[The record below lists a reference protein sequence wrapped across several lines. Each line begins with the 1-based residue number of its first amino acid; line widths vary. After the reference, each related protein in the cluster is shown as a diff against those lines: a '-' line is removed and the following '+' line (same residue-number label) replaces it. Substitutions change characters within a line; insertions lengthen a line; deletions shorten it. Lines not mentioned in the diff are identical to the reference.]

1 MKMIPE
7 ARRAW
12 RMLSVQMAALLVAW
26 SATPEPQQA
35 ALLKLL
41 GVGHD
46 TITGTLAALAILG
59 RLVYQP
65 RVHE

>member
-1 MKMIPE
+1 MKLIPE

-26 SATPEPQQA
+26 SATPEAQQA
-35 ALLKLL
+35 ALLTLL

-46 TITGTLAALAILG
+46 AVTGALAALAIAG
-59 RLVYQP
+59 RLVDQP
-65 RVHE
+65 KVRQ